1 MEKINNFAVSSL
13 MTMVMNLVGCVFAHI
28 TTETTVKIP
37 KKYGISGVVT
47 KVVSKIV
54 QLNFSYENAVNNR
67 LAREGKDKDF
77 EAQKLP
83 WGEWF
88 VANKIIAHKGKFYL
102 RYYDINNGNV
112 LNKAYFVNGRP
123 ATEDELAIIK
133 EYEKATH
140 KPSNTQGLSEENE
153 VRPLVV
159 AEENIIALKCGEID
173 YHRALDTKFSYA
185 L

>member
-13 MTMVMNLVGCVFAHI
+13 MTMVMNLIGCVFAHI

-37 KKYGISGVVT
+37 KKYGINGVVT
-47 KVVSKIV
+47 KVVSKVV
-54 QLNFSYENAVNNR
+54 QLNYSYENAVNNR
-67 LAREGKDKDF
+67 LEREGKDRDF

-102 RYYDINNGNV
+102 RYYDYNNNV
-112 LNKAYFVNGRP
+112 LNKAYFVDGRP
-123 ATEDELAIIK
+123 ATADELATIK
-133 EYEKATH
+133 EYEKASN
-140 KPSNTQGLSEENE
+140 KPSNTQGLSEEHE
-153 VRPLVV
+153 VKPLVV
-159 AEENIIALKCGEID
+159 AEENIISLKCGEID

>member
-13 MTMVMNLVGCVFAHI
+13 MTMVMNLIGCVFAHI

-37 KKYGISGVVT
+37 KKYGLCGVVT
-47 KVVSKIV
+47 KVVSKVV
-54 QLNFSYENAVNNR
+54 QLNYSYENAVNNR
-67 LAREGKDKDF
+67 LEREGKDRDF
-77 EAQKLP
+77 EAQSLP

-102 RYYDINNGNV
+102 RYYDYNNNV
-112 LNKAYFVNGRP
+112 LNKAYFVDGMP
-123 ATEDELAIIK
+123 ATDEQLAIIK
-133 EYEKATH
+133 EYEKASN
-140 KPSNTQGLSEENE
+140 KPSNTQGLSEEHE
-153 VRPLVV
+153 VKPLVV

>member
-1 MEKINNFAVSSL
+1 MVQINNFAVSSL
-13 MTMVMNLVGCVFAHI
+13 MTMVMNIIGCVFAHI
-28 TTETTVKIP
+28 TTETNVKIP
-37 KKYGISGVVT
+37 KKYGINGVVT

-67 LAREGKDKDF
+67 LEREGKERDF

-112 LNKAYFVNGRP
+112 LNKAYFVNGMP
-123 ATEDELAIIK
+123 ATDEQLAIIK

-140 KPSNTQGLSEENE
+140 KPSNTQGLSEEHE
-153 VRPLVV
+153 VKPLVV

>member
-13 MTMVMNLVGCVFAHI
+13 MTMVMNLIGCVFAHI

-37 KKYGISGVVT
+37 KKYGINGVVT
-47 KVVSKIV
+47 KVVSKVV
-54 QLNFSYENAVNNR
+54 QLNYSYENAVNNR
-67 LAREGKDKDF
+67 LEREGKDRDF

-102 RYYDINNGNV
+102 RYYDYNNNV
-112 LNKAYFVNGRP
+112 LNKAYFVDGRP
-123 ATEDELAIIK
+123 ATADELVIIK
-133 EYEKATH
+133 EYEKASN
-140 KPSNTQGLSEENE
+140 KPSNTQGLSEEHE
-153 VRPLVV
+153 VKPLVV
-159 AEENIIALKCGEID
+159 AEENIISLKCGEID

>member
-1 MEKINNFAVSSL
+1 MVQVNNFAVSTL
-13 MTMVMNLVGCVFAHI
+13 MTMVMNLIGCVFAHI
-28 TTETTVKIP
+28 TTETIVKIP

-47 KVVSKIV
+47 KVVSKVV
-54 QLNFSYENAVNNR
+54 QLNYSYENAVNNR
-67 LAREGKDKDF
+67 LEREGKDRDF

-102 RYYDINNGNV
+102 RYYDYNNNV
-112 LNKAYFVNGRP
+112 LNKVYFVDGRP
-123 ATEDELAIIK
+123 ATADELATIK
-133 EYEKATH
+133 EYEKASN
-140 KPSNTQGLSEENE
+140 KPSNTQGLSEEHE
-153 VRPLVV
+153 VKPLVV
-159 AEENIIALKCGEID
+159 AEENIISLKCGEID

>member
-13 MTMVMNLVGCVFAHI
+13 MTMVMNLIGCVFAHI

-37 KKYGISGVVT
+37 KKYGLCGVVT
-47 KVVSKIV
+47 KVVSKVV
-54 QLNFSYENAVNNR
+54 QLNYSYENAVNNR
-67 LAREGKDKDF
+67 LEREGKDRDF

-102 RYYDINNGNV
+102 RYYDYNNNV
-112 LNKAYFVNGRP
+112 LNKVYFVDGRP
-123 ATEDELAIIK
+123 ATADELATIK
-133 EYEKATH
+133 EYEKASN
-140 KPSNTQGLSEENE
+140 KPSNTQGLSEEHE
-153 VRPLVV
+153 VKPLVV
-159 AEENIIALKCGEID
+159 AEENIISLKCGEID

>member
-1 MEKINNFAVSSL
+1 MVQVNNFAVSSL
-13 MTMVMNLVGCVFAHI
+13 MTMVMNLIGCVFAHI

-54 QLNFSYENAVNNR
+54 QLNYSYENAVNNR
-67 LAREGKDKDF
+67 LEREGKDRDF

-112 LNKAYFVNGRP
+112 LNKAYFVDGRP
-123 ATEDELAIIK
+123 ATDEQLAIIK

-153 VRPLVV
+153 VKPLVV
-159 AEENIIALKCGEID
+159 AEENIISLKCGEID

>member
-13 MTMVMNLVGCVFAHI
+13 MTMVMNLIGCVFAHI
-28 TTETTVKIP
+28 TTETIVKIP
-37 KKYGISGVVT
+37 KKYGLCGVVT
-47 KVVSKIV
+47 KVVSKVV
-54 QLNFSYENAVNNR
+54 QLNYSYENAVNNR
-67 LAREGKDKDF
+67 LEREGKDRDF

-88 VANKIIAHKGKFYL
+88 VANKIISHKGKFYL
-102 RYYDINNGNV
+102 RYYDYNNNV
-112 LNKAYFVNGRP
+112 LNKAYFVDGRP
-123 ATEDELAIIK
+123 ATADELAIIK
-133 EYEKATH
+133 EYEKASN
-140 KPSNTQGLSEENE
+140 KPSNTQGLSEEHE
-153 VRPLVV
+153 VKPLVV

>member
-1 MEKINNFAVSSL
+1 MVQVNNFAVSSL
-13 MTMVMNLVGCVFAHI
+13 MTMVMNLIGCVFAHI

-112 LNKAYFVNGRP
+112 LNKAYFVDGMP
-123 ATEDELAIIK
+123 ATDEQLAIIK

-140 KPSNTQGLSEENE
+140 KPSNTQDLSEENE
-153 VRPLVV
+153 VKPLVV

>member
-1 MEKINNFAVSSL
+1 MVQVNNFAVSSL
-13 MTMVMNLVGCVFAHI
+13 MTMVMNIIGCVFAHI

-37 KKYGISGVVT
+37 KKYGLCGVVT
-47 KVVSKIV
+47 KVVSKVV
-54 QLNFSYENAVNNR
+54 QLNYSYENAVNNR
-67 LAREGKDKDF
+67 LEREGKDRDF
-77 EAQKLP
+77 EAQSLP

-102 RYYDINNGNV
+102 RYYDYNNNV
-112 LNKAYFVNGRP
+112 LNKAYFVDGRP
-123 ATEDELAIIK
+123 ATDEQLAIIK

-153 VRPLVV
+153 VKPLVV

>member
-13 MTMVMNLVGCVFAHI
+13 MTMVMNLIGCVFAHI

-37 KKYGISGVVT
+37 KKYGLCGVVT
-47 KVVSKIV
+47 KVVSKVV
-54 QLNFSYENAVNNR
+54 QLNYSYENAVNNR
-67 LAREGKDKDF
+67 LEREGKDRDF

-102 RYYDINNGNV
+102 RYYDYNNNV
-112 LNKAYFVNGRP
+112 LNKAYFVDGRP
-123 ATEDELAIIK
+123 ATADELATIK
-133 EYEKATH
+133 EYEKASN
-140 KPSNTQGLSEENE
+140 KPSNTQGLSEEHE
-153 VRPLVV
+153 VKPLVV
-159 AEENIIALKCGEID
+159 AEENIISLKCGEID

>member
-1 MEKINNFAVSSL
+1 MVQVNNFAVSSL
-13 MTMVMNLVGCVFAHI
+13 MTMVMNLIGCVFAHI

-112 LNKAYFVNGRP
+112 LNKAYFVNGKP

-133 EYEKATH
+133 EYEKSTN
-140 KPSNTQGLSEENE
+140 KSSNTQGLSEEHE

-159 AEENIIALKCGEID
+159 AEENIVALKCGEID

>member
-13 MTMVMNLVGCVFAHI
+13 MTMVMNLIGCVFAHI

-112 LNKAYFVNGRP
+112 LNKAYFVNGKP

-133 EYEKATH
+133 EYEKSTN
-140 KPSNTQGLSEENE
+140 KPSNTQGLSEEHE

>member
-1 MEKINNFAVSSL
+1 MVQVNNFAVSSL
-13 MTMVMNLVGCVFAHI
+13 MTMVMNIIGCVFAHI